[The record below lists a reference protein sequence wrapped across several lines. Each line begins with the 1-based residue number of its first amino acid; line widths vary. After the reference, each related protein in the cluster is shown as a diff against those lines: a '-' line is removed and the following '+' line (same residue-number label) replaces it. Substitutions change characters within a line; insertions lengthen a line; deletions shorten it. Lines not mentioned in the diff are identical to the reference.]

1 MYSDPEDEVM
11 EGIEERAGSPGQ
23 ALSDDKAERK
33 RKRLKND
40 DDEEEDEEDED
51 EDEDDEAGGESARR
65 KVGILSQGAAQR

>member
-33 RKRLKND
+33 RKRLKDD
-40 DDEEEDEEDED
+40 DDEEEDEED

-65 KVGILSQGAAQR
+65 KVGILSQGEAQR